1 MNCAHCA
8 REIGD
13 DAAYCADCG
22 AAQGEDTRASA
33 TTRLERSST
42 DRQVA
47 GVCGGLA
54 VYLGV
59 DPALVRIL
67 WVVLSI
73 VPGAILFGVLA
84 YLAAWLLI
92 PEASGDGVTSTR
104 RRLTRSR
111 TDVKLAGVCSGLAEH
126 FDVDPTLVRLVWAV
140 LTIFPGAIVCGIIA
154 YVVAWLVMPV
164 SAMPSAP
171 LAAPPPPAAPPTPAE
186 TANQTT

>member
-13 DAAYCADCG
+13 DAAYCAYCG
-22 AAQGEDTRASA
+22 AAQGEDTQTTA

-140 LTIFPGAIVCGIIA
+140 LTIFPGAIVCGVIA

-171 LAAPPPPAAPPTPAE
+171 LADPPPPAAPPTPAE